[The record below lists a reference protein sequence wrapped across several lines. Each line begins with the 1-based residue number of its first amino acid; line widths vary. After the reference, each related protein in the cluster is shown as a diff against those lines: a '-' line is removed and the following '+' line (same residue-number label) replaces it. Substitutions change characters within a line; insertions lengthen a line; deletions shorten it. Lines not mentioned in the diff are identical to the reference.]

1 LRTRWW
7 GGFLMALGA
16 ALLLFVAVS
25 LAHRQWQEQRAAR
38 ALALAPTGFTVAERS
53 SLPTLALPDAP
64 PWPTTELPTRE
75 GSIPPAELPNPGE
88 EGTPEPA
95 FPLET
100 LPAEA
105 SPAPA
110 TVPAPTP
117 TTSQLAVTP
126 QPSPTPTP
134 LPTVLPPSPP
144 VRLIIPALRLDV
156 PVVEMSWK
164 VVDTPDGPRSE
175 WVVPD
180 NAAGHHINSAGL
192 GEVGNV
198 VISGHN
204 NIKGKVFRAISLAFD
219 PKEPNKFL
227 GYRVRAIAADG
238 RAFNYTVQK
247 VYFFDE
253 RGASLAQRQAN
264 GRVMNQTSEPTLTII
279 TCWPYYG
286 NSHRIVLQARLDE
299 SGDLDAGL
307 KP

>member
-1 LRTRWW
+1 MQWKSPSRLSLL
-7 GGFLMALGA
+7 GNLLMAVGA
-16 ALLLFVAVS
+16 ALLFFVVAS
-25 LAHRQWQEQRAAR
+25 LAHRQWQEREAAR
-38 ALALAPTGFTVAERS
+38 ALALVPTRLIVADRS
-53 SLPTLALPDAP
+53 SLPTLALPEAP
-64 PWPTTELPTRE
+64 LHPTPEAPTQE
-75 GSIPPAELPNPGE
+75 VIGPPAELPNPGE
-88 EGTPEPA
+88 EEG
-95 FPLET
+95 
-100 LPAEA
+100 A
-105 SPAPA
+105 SDTASSQEDAPTAPA
-110 TVPAPTP
+110 ATSAPTP
-117 TTSQLAVTP
+117 TP
-126 QPSPTPTP
+126 PTPTP
-134 LPTVLPPSPP
+134 RPAPTALPPSPP
-144 VRLIIPALRLDV
+144 VRLIIPSLQLDV

-180 NAAGHHINSAGL
+180 NAAGHHINSASL

-219 PKEPNKFL
+219 PKQPDKFL
-227 GYRVRAIAADG
+227 GYRVRVIAADG

-264 GRVMNQTSEPTLTII
+264 GRVMNQTSEPILTII

-299 SGDLDAGL
+299 GSELDAGL